1 MNNLKPLEFGDIF
14 NYTFRILRRKFL
26 HLYMAMGWLYLPVAL
41 LYSYYYNRTLGWSFA
56 GTLGQTGSG
65 FGFDKLLQTYVI
77 LGIYILVQQALRPL
91 TAAGVV
97 KVVTATLRGEETSP
111 GDIFRAIFGNWKWL
125 KLLALGAVITLTLF
139 MGVLALLLPALFF
152 SVTFSL
158 VAQVLMV
165 EGGSVWRAL
174 SRSWSMVLK
183 DLGRVVLVFLVMG
196 LLTYFVAGVVTTPIT
211 LGTGL
216 LIAFEVENPIWFM
229 ALSLLSSILGLL
241 VAPVP
246 IIALT
251 LLYHDLRA
259 RREGIDLE
267 GRIVALL

>member
-14 NYTFRILRRKFL
+14 NYTFRILRRRFL
-26 HLYMAMGWLYLPVAL
+26 HIYIAMGWIYLPIAL
-41 LYSYYYNRTLGWSFA
+41 LYSYYYNKTLGWSFA
-56 GTLGQTGSG
+56 GALGQTGSDV
-65 FGFDKLLQTYVI
+65 GFDILLQTYAL
-77 LGIYILVQQALRPL
+77 LGIYTLVQQILRPL

-97 KVVTATLRGEETSP
+97 KVVTMTLRGEETSP
-111 GDIFRAIFGNWKWL
+111 GDIFRSIFENWNWL
-125 KLLALGAVITLTLF
+125 KLLALGAVITVTLF
-139 MGVLALLLPALFF
+139 MGALALLLPALFF

-158 VAQVLMV
+158 VTQVLMV

-183 DLGRVVLVFLVMG
+183 DLGRVALVFLLMG
-196 LLTYFVAGVVTTPIT
+196 LLTYFAASVVTTPIT
-211 LGTGL
+211 LGMGL
-216 LIAFEVENPIWFM
+216 LIAFEVENIIWFM
-229 ALSLLSSILGLL
+229 ALSLLSGFLGLL
-241 VAPVP
+241 IAPVP

-267 GRIVALL
+267 RRIDILS